1 MNPLKSPCPSCGA
14 EVEFKS
20 NITVFNVCP
29 FCRSTIVRHDL
40 KLETLG
46 KMAELPEDMTPFQ
59 VGTRGKYDGKA
70 FELLGRVKLSWD
82 DGSWNEWFAS
92 FSDGREGWL
101 AEAQGMYMMSFLRPE
116 ITEVPPVRELKP
128 GKSFP
133 LGGPTFKVD
142 DIKRARCVGSEGEL
156 PFQAPE
162 GRESVSVDL
171 SGPDSLFATIEYSIT
186 DGIRVFTGKSV
197 DFDAL
202 ELAELREL
210 EGWS

>member
-1 MNPLKSPCPSCGA
+1 MSPLKSPCPSCGA

-20 NITVFNVCP
+20 KVSVFSVCP
-29 FCRSTIVRHDL
+29 YCRSTIVRHDL

-59 VGTRGKYDGKA
+59 CGTSGKYDGKA

-82 DGSWNEWFAS
+82 DGSWNEWFAQ

-116 ITEVPPVRELKP
+116 ITQVPPVGELKA
-128 GKSFP
+128 GFAFP
-133 LGGPTFKVD
+133 MGGASFKVD
-142 DIKRARCVGSEGEL
+142 DIKRATCMGSEGEL
-156 PFQAPE
+156 PYPAPV

-171 SGPDSLFATIEYSIT
+171 SAPGNLFATVEYSIT
-186 DGIRVFTGKSV
+186 EGVRVYIGKTV
-197 DFDAL
+197 EFDTLAL
-202 ELAELREL
+202 KGLREL
-210 EGWS
+210 EGW